1 MAPKTKAK
9 LMKNLTQIE
18 RTYIILITALATV
31 ITTLCVYQII
41 INY

>member
-1 MAPKTKAK
+1 METPTKT
-9 LMKNLTQIE
+9 E

-31 ITTLCVYQII
+31 ITALCAVQII